1 MSTAAEV
8 VRVLRQAGAPMDGRA
23 IYARGSFH
31 DLQTVL
37 QVLQTHSKPDGFL
50 LRDKP
55 GNSAT
60 FVYGLKEG
68 AKLPREVEDELQ
80 DEAGEAPING
90 SMRAEPKP
98 PTPALSPPKA
108 PTVDLSGK
116 RLHEHLFRTLE
127 QLENGEIDHVQA
139 KARAHVADQIIK
151 LANVQLLYAQLKL
164 SEQITDMSD
173 MPLIGKAD

>member
-1 MSTAAEV
+1 MSTVAEV
-8 VRVLRQAGAPMDGRA
+8 VRVLRAAGAPMDGRA

-50 LRDKP
+50 CRDKP

-68 AKLPREVEDELQ
+68 ARLPKEIEDDLQ
-80 DEAGEAPING
+80 EEGDAPING
-90 SMRAEPKP
+90 SMTAAPKP
-98 PTPALSPPKA
+98 PIADQSAPKLPA
-108 PTVDLSGK
+108 VDLSGK
-116 RLHEHLFRTLE
+116 RLHEHLFKTLD
-127 QLENGEIDHVQA
+127 QLERGEIDHVQA
-139 KARAHVADQIIK
+139 KARAHAADQIIK
-151 LANVQLLYAQLKL
+151 LANVQLLFAQLKHQ
-164 SEQITDMSD
+164 EQIADLSD